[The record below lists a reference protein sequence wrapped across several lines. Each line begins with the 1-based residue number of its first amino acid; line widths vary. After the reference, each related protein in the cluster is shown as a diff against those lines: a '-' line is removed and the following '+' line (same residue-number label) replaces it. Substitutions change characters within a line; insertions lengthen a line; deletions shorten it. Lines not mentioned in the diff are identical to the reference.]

1 MTKEENEIGMMM
13 RMRMMIEIHKVEVH
27 FQVYLVLVEEVEAA
41 SVDLVEEVLVELE
54 QVVIGKFI
62 KEIKIII

>member
-1 MTKEENEIGMMM
+1 
-13 RMRMMIEIHKVEVH
+13 
-27 FQVYLVLVEEVEAA
+27 VEEVEAA

-62 KEIKIII
+62 KEHSVQTFSLNTPRGLTVFQKKSVHMSYVKYINNEL